1 MRTLFS
7 GTTTVALAVACA
19 FTASCNRSSASDSP
33 EHLRIVGTAFATPE
47 ERSFQWRGIT
57 AFRLLEYVA
66 RGKDAEVEQF
76 LSWAQGQRLTVI
88 RVLAMGQGFMNLSP
102 EEGRAALPRLLEA
115 ASRHKLHVE
124 IVALAGTRDVAV
136 DLDSHLTAVGV
147 IASQHDN
154 AIIEIANEPSHPSQS
169 EDVHRPEVLARLRSR
184 VAPTVPVALGLV
196 EGLDRRSA
204 GDYVTWH
211 SPRDDR
217 FDGWGHVLAL
227 AEGPELV
234 GRWNKPVISDEP
246 IGAGEKYEPGRRDD
260 SPARFRAAAIV
271 TRLAG
276 LGATFHYEG
285 GLQAIVPAGRQLE
298 CFNAWNDAWSVLP
311 ADVERSGTFRRA
323 GDPGSAVVEYR
334 TDKAL
339 GVFERQR
346 GNTTWVA
353 VINPGDDFAMRWRPG
368 WAPGPARRLGG
379 VWLINARRDPRQS
392 IK

>member
-1 MRTLFS
+1 MTAFAS
-7 GTTTVALAVACA
+7 GMIAVALTFCVLS
-19 FTASCNRSSASDSP
+19 TGCNRSSAWDSP
-33 EHLRIVGTAFATPE
+33 EHLRIVGTGFVTAD
-47 ERSFQWRGIT
+47 ERFFQWRGIT

-66 RGKDAEVEQF
+66 RGKDADVEQF
-76 LSWAQGQRLTVI
+76 LTWAESQRLTVI

-102 EEGRAALPRLLEA
+102 DDGRAALPRLLEA
-115 ASRHKLHVE
+115 AGRHKLHVE

-136 DLDSHLTAVGV
+136 DLDSHLAAIGE
-147 IASQHDN
+147 IAAKYGN

-169 EDVHRPEVLARLRSR
+169 ADVHRPENLSRLRR
-184 VAPTVPVALGLV
+184 RIAPTVPVALGLV
-196 EGLDRRSA
+196 EGLERQSA

-234 GRWNKPVISDEP
+234 RRWNKPVISDEP

-260 SPARFRAAAIV
+260 SPPRFRAAAV
-271 TRLAG
+271 MTRLAG

-285 GLQAIVPAGRQLE
+285 GLQAMVPAGRQLE
-298 CFNAWNDAWSVLP
+298 CFNAWKDAWMVLP

-323 GDPGSAVVEYR
+323 GDPDAAVVDYR
-334 TDKAL
+334 ADRAL

-353 VINPGDDFAMRWRPG
+353 VINPGDDFSMRWRPG
-368 WAPGPARRLGG
+368 WVPGPARRLGG

>member
-1 MRTLFS
+1 MRTLTAGMIS
-7 GTTTVALAVACA
+7 VALTGCLL
-19 FTASCNRSSASDSP
+19 TAGCNRSSASESP
-33 EHLRIVGTAFATPE
+33 EHLRIVGTGFVTPD

-66 RGKDAEVEQF
+66 RGKDADVERF
-76 LSWAQGQRLTVI
+76 LSWAESQRLTVI
-88 RVLAMGQGFMNLSP
+88 RVMAMGQGWMTLSP

-115 ASRHKLHVE
+115 AARHKLHVE

-136 DLDSHLTAVGV
+136 DLDAHLTAIGE
-147 IASQHDN
+147 IASKHGN
-154 AIIEIANEPSHPSQS
+154 ALIEIANEPSHPSQTD
-169 EDVHRPEVLARLRSR
+169 DVHRPEVLARLRTR
-184 VAPTVPVALGLV
+184 VPPMVPVALGLI

-204 GDYVTWH
+204 GDYATWH

-234 GRWNKPVISDEP
+234 RRWNKPIISDEP

-260 SPARFRAAAIV
+260 VPARFRAAAV
-271 TRLAG
+271 LTRLAG

-298 CFNAWNDAWSVLP
+298 CFNAWNDAWRVLP

-323 GDPGSAVVEYR
+323 GDPDAAVVEYR
-334 TDKAL
+334 TDKSL

-353 VINPGDDFAMRWRPG
+353 VINPGEDFAMRWRPG
-368 WAPGPARRLGG
+368 WVPGPARRLGG